1 MLDYLRRITMTY
13 KIGEKKD
20 GKLTVEFKLNAAE
33 WEAEVEKAYQKN
45 KGKYKLDGFR
55 QGKIPRKVL
64 EKTYG
69 EYLFYEDA
77 LNNVC
82 DDSFFDFLEKEKDV
96 QAVDYPEISVKNL
109 SKDGVEWVATIT
121 LMPEVEL
128 GKYEGLEIKKTK
140 VSVSEKEVDEKLKDL
155 QEKQARYVDVTDRS
169 AKMGDLVNI
178 DFAGSVDGVA
188 FEGGSA
194 KDYELELGSHSFI
207 AGFEEQVVGMKID
220 EQKDLNVE
228 FPKEYH
234 VKTLA
239 GKPAVFAV
247 KLLAIREKQVPEID
261 DKFAADVSEF
271 NTLAELK
278 KDTKEKI
285 KKDKEASAEKET
297 DNKLIDAV
305 VENASVSVPKAMVTN
320 QIARGVEEMKRSLA
334 MQGMSYEMYLGYIGM
349 TDEEFKKSREADT
362 EKQIK
367 TSLVLSELVKK
378 EGIKV
383 EDSDV
388 DAKIAELA
396 DRMKKTPDELKKTMT
411 QNQRDVIENNI
422 ISEKVIKL
430 LKDKNNII

>member
-1 MLDYLRRITMTY
+1 MTY

-20 GKLTVEFKLNAAE
+20 GKLTVEFKLNAEE

-77 LNNVC
+77 LNEVC
-82 DDSFFDFLEKEKDV
+82 DRTFFEFLEKEKDV
-96 QAVDYPEISVKNL
+96 QAVDYPEVSVKNL
-109 SKDGVEWVATIT
+109 SKEGVEWVATIT

-128 GKYEGLEIKKTK
+128 GKYDGLEVKKDK
-140 VSVSEKEVDEKLKDL
+140 VSVTDKEVEAKLKDL
-155 QEKQARYVDVTDRS
+155 QEKQARYVDVTDRP

-178 DFAGSVDGVA
+178 DFAGSIDGVA
-188 FEGGSA
+188 FDGGTA

-207 AGFEEQVVGMKID
+207 SGFEEQVVGMKVD
-220 EQKDLNVE
+220 EQKDVKVE

-234 VKTLA
+234 AKNLA

-247 KLLAIREKQVPEID
+247 KLLTIREKQVPEID
-261 DKFAADVSEF
+261 DKFAGDVSEF
-271 NTLAELK
+271 NTLDELK

-285 KKDKEASAEKET
+285 KSEKEADAERAFE
-297 DNKLIDAV
+297 NKLVEEV
-305 VENASVSVPKAMVTN
+305 VKNSKVDVPKVMVTN
-320 QIARGVEEMKRSLA
+320 QIARNVEDMKRSLA
-334 MQGMSYEMYLGYIGM
+334 MQGLSYEMYLGYVGL
-349 TDEEFKKSREADT
+349 TDEQFRKSREEDT

-367 TSLVLSELVKK
+367 TTLVLSELVKK
-378 EGIKV
+378 EGIKAEESEV
-383 EDSDV
+383 ED
-388 DAKIAELA
+388 KIKELA
-396 DRMKKTPDELKKTMT
+396 EKMKKTVDELKKTMT
-411 QNQRDVIENNI
+411 ESQKEVIENNI

-430 LKDKNNII
+430 LKDKNNIK

>member
-1 MLDYLRRITMTY
+1 MTY

-20 GKLTVEFKLNAAE
+20 GKLTVEFKLNAEE

-77 LNNVC
+77 LNEVC
-82 DDSFFDFLEKEKDV
+82 DRTFFEFLEKEKDV
-96 QAVDYPEISVKNL
+96 QAVDYPEVSVKNL
-109 SKDGVEWVATIT
+109 SKEGVEWVATIT

-128 GKYEGLEIKKTK
+128 GKYDGLEVKKDK
-140 VSVSEKEVDEKLKDL
+140 VSVTEKEVEAKLKDL
-155 QEKQARYVDVTDRS
+155 QEKQARYVDVTDRP

-178 DFAGSVDGVA
+178 DFAGSIDGVA
-188 FEGGSA
+188 FDGGTA

-207 AGFEEQVVGMKID
+207 SGFEEQVVGMKVD
-220 EQKDLNVE
+220 EQKDVKVE

-234 VKTLA
+234 AKNLA

-247 KLLAIREKQVPEID
+247 KLLTIREKQVPEID
-261 DKFAADVSEF
+261 DKFASDVSEF
-271 NTLAELK
+271 NTLDELK

-285 KKDKEASAEKET
+285 KSEKEADAERAFE
-297 DNKLIDAV
+297 NKLVEEV
-305 VENASVSVPKAMVTN
+305 VKNSKVDIPKVMVTN
-320 QIARGVEEMKRSLA
+320 QIARNIEDMKRSLA
-334 MQGMSYEMYLGYIGM
+334 MQGLSYEMYLGYIGL
-349 TDEEFKKSREADT
+349 TDEQFRKSREEDT

-367 TSLVLSELVKK
+367 TTLVLSELVKK
-378 EGIKV
+378 EGIKAEESEV
-383 EDSDV
+383 EE
-388 DAKIAELA
+388 KIKELA
-396 DRMKKTPDELKKTMT
+396 EKMKKTVDELKKTMT
-411 QNQRDVIENNI
+411 ESQKEVIENNI

-430 LKDKNNII
+430 LKDKNNIK

>member
-1 MLDYLRRITMTY
+1 MTY

-20 GKLTVEFKLNAAE
+20 GKLTVEFKLNAEE

-77 LNNVC
+77 LNEVC
-82 DDSFFDFLEKEKDV
+82 DRTFFEFLEKEKDV
-96 QAVDYPEISVKNL
+96 QAVDYPEVSVKNL
-109 SKDGVEWVATIT
+109 SKEGVEWVATIT

-128 GKYEGLEIKKTK
+128 GKYDGLEVKKDK
-140 VSVSEKEVDEKLKDL
+140 VSVTEKEVEAKLKDL
-155 QEKQARYVDVTDRS
+155 QEKQARYVDVTDRP

-178 DFAGSVDGVA
+178 DFAGSIDGVA
-188 FEGGSA
+188 FDGGTA

-207 AGFEEQVVGMKID
+207 SGFEEQVVGMKVD
-220 EQKDLNVE
+220 EQKDVKVE

-234 VKTLA
+234 AKNLA

-247 KLLAIREKQVPEID
+247 KLLTIREKQVPEID
-261 DKFAADVSEF
+261 DKFASDVSEF
-271 NTLAELK
+271 NTLDELK

-285 KKDKEASAEKET
+285 KSEKEADAERAFE
-297 DNKLIDAV
+297 NKLVEEV
-305 VENASVSVPKAMVTN
+305 VKNSKVDVPKVMVTN
-320 QIARGVEEMKRSLA
+320 QIARNVEDMKRSLA
-334 MQGMSYEMYLGYIGM
+334 MQGLSYEMYLGYIGL
-349 TDEEFKKSREADT
+349 TDEQFRKSREEDT

-367 TSLVLSELVKK
+367 TTLVLSELVKK
-378 EGIKV
+378 EGIKAEESEV
-383 EDSDV
+383 EE
-388 DAKIAELA
+388 KIKELA
-396 DRMKKTPDELKKTMT
+396 EKMKKTVDELKKTMT
-411 QNQRDVIENNI
+411 ESQKEVIENNI

-430 LKDKNNII
+430 LKDKNNIK

>member
-1 MLDYLRRITMTY
+1 MTY

-20 GKLTVEFKLNAAE
+20 GKLTVEFKLNAEE

-77 LNNVC
+77 LNEVC
-82 DDSFFDFLEKEKDV
+82 DRTFFEFLEKEKDV
-96 QAVDYPEISVKNL
+96 QAVDYPEVSVKNL
-109 SKDGVEWVATIT
+109 SKEGVEWVATIT

-128 GKYEGLEIKKTK
+128 GKYDGLEVKKDK
-140 VSVSEKEVDEKLKDL
+140 VSVTEKEVEAKLKDL
-155 QEKQARYVDVTDRS
+155 QEKQARYVDVTDRP

-178 DFAGSVDGVA
+178 DFAGSIDGVA
-188 FEGGSA
+188 FDGGTA

-207 AGFEEQVVGMKID
+207 SGFEEQVVGMKKGQ
-220 EQKDLNVE
+220 QKDVKVE

-234 VKTLA
+234 AKNLA

-247 KLLAIREKQVPEID
+247 KLLTIREKQVPEID
-261 DKFAADVSEF
+261 DKFASDVSEF
-271 NTLAELK
+271 NTLDELK

-285 KKDKEASAEKET
+285 KSEKEADAERAFE
-297 DNKLIDAV
+297 NKLVEEV
-305 VENASVSVPKAMVTN
+305 VKNSKVDVPKVMVTN
-320 QIARGVEEMKRSLA
+320 QIARNIEDMKRSLA
-334 MQGMSYEMYLGYIGM
+334 MQGLSYEMYLGYIGL
-349 TDEEFKKSREADT
+349 TDEQFRKSREEDT

-367 TSLVLSELVKK
+367 TTLVLSELVKK
-378 EGIKV
+378 EGIKAEESEV
-383 EDSDV
+383 ED
-388 DAKIAELA
+388 KIKELA
-396 DRMKKTPDELKKTMT
+396 EKMKKTVDELKKTMT
-411 QNQRDVIENNI
+411 ESQKEVIENNI

-430 LKDKNNII
+430 LKDKNNIK

>member
-1 MLDYLRRITMTY
+1 MTY

-20 GKLTVEFKLNAAE
+20 GKLTVEFKLNAEE

-77 LNNVC
+77 LNEVC
-82 DDSFFDFLEKEKDV
+82 DRTFFEFLEKEKDV
-96 QAVDYPEISVKNL
+96 QAVDYPEVSVKNL
-109 SKDGVEWVATIT
+109 SKEGVEWVATIT

-128 GKYEGLEIKKTK
+128 GKYDGLEVKKDK
-140 VSVSEKEVDEKLKDL
+140 VSVTEKEVEAKLKDL
-155 QEKQARYVDVTDRS
+155 QEKQARYVDVTDRP

-178 DFAGSVDGVA
+178 DFAGSIDGVA
-188 FEGGSA
+188 FDGGTA

-207 AGFEEQVVGMKID
+207 SGFEEQVVGMKVD
-220 EQKDLNVE
+220 EQKDVKVE

-234 VKTLA
+234 AKNLA

-247 KLLAIREKQVPEID
+247 KLLTIREKQVPEID
-261 DKFAADVSEF
+261 DKFASDVSEF
-271 NTLAELK
+271 NTLDELK

-285 KKDKEASAEKET
+285 KSEKEADAERAFE
-297 DNKLIDAV
+297 NKLVEEV
-305 VENASVSVPKAMVTN
+305 VKNSKVDVPKVMVTN
-320 QIARGVEEMKRSLA
+320 QIARNIEDMKRSLA
-334 MQGMSYEMYLGYIGM
+334 MQGLSYEMYLGYIGL
-349 TDEEFKKSREADT
+349 TDEQFRKSREEDT

-367 TSLVLSELVKK
+367 TTLVLSELVKK
-378 EGIKV
+378 EGIKAEESEV
-383 EDSDV
+383 ED
-388 DAKIAELA
+388 KIKELA
-396 DRMKKTPDELKKTMT
+396 EKMKKTVDELKKTMT
-411 QNQRDVIENNI
+411 ESQKEVIENNI

-430 LKDKNNII
+430 LKEKNNIK

>member
-1 MLDYLRRITMTY
+1 MTY

-20 GKLTVEFKLNAAE
+20 GKLTVEFKLNAEE

-77 LNNVC
+77 LNEVC
-82 DDSFFDFLEKEKDV
+82 DRTFFEFLEKEKDV
-96 QAVDYPEISVKNL
+96 QAVDYPEVSVKNL
-109 SKDGVEWVATIT
+109 SKEGVEWVATIT

-128 GKYEGLEIKKTK
+128 GKYDGLEVKKDK
-140 VSVSEKEVDEKLKDL
+140 VSVTDKEVEAKLKDL
-155 QEKQARYVDVTDRS
+155 QEKQARYVDVTDRP

-178 DFAGSVDGVA
+178 DFAGSIDGVA
-188 FEGGSA
+188 FDGGTA

-207 AGFEEQVVGMKID
+207 SGFEEQVVGMKVD
-220 EQKDLNVE
+220 EQKDVKVE

-234 VKTLA
+234 AKNLA

-247 KLLAIREKQVPEID
+247 KLLTIREKQVPEID
-261 DKFAADVSEF
+261 DKFASDVSEF
-271 NTLAELK
+271 NTLDELK

-285 KKDKEASAEKET
+285 KSEKEADAERAFE
-297 DNKLIDAV
+297 NKLVEEV
-305 VENASVSVPKAMVTN
+305 VKNSKVDVPKVMVTN
-320 QIARGVEEMKRSLA
+320 QIARNVEDMKRSLA
-334 MQGMSYEMYLGYIGM
+334 MQGLSYEMYLGYVGL
-349 TDEEFKKSREADT
+349 TDEQFRKSREEDT

-367 TSLVLSELVKK
+367 TTLVLSELVKK
-378 EGIKV
+378 EGIKAEESEV
-383 EDSDV
+383 ED
-388 DAKIAELA
+388 KIKELA
-396 DRMKKTPDELKKTMT
+396 EKMKKTVDELKKTMT
-411 QNQRDVIENNI
+411 ESQKEVIENNI

-430 LKDKNNII
+430 LKDKNNIK

>member
-1 MLDYLRRITMTY
+1 MTY

-20 GKLTVEFKLNAAE
+20 GKLTVEFKLNAEE

-77 LNNVC
+77 LNEVC
-82 DDSFFDFLEKEKDV
+82 DRTFFEFLEKEKDV
-96 QAVDYPEISVKNL
+96 QAVDYPEVSVKNL
-109 SKDGVEWVATIT
+109 SKEGVEWVATIT

-128 GKYEGLEIKKTK
+128 GKYDGLEVKKDK
-140 VSVSEKEVDEKLKDL
+140 VSVTEKEVEAKLKDL
-155 QEKQARYVDVTDRS
+155 QEKQARYVDVTDRP

-178 DFAGSVDGVA
+178 DFAGSIDSVA
-188 FEGGSA
+188 FDGGTA

-207 AGFEEQVVGMKID
+207 SGFEEQVVGMKVD
-220 EQKDLNVE
+220 EQKDVKVE

-234 VKTLA
+234 AKNLA

-247 KLLAIREKQVPEID
+247 KLLTIREKQVPEID
-261 DKFAADVSEF
+261 DKFASDVSEF
-271 NTLAELK
+271 NTLDELK

-285 KKDKEASAEKET
+285 KSEKEADAERAFE
-297 DNKLIDAV
+297 NKLVEEV
-305 VENASVSVPKAMVTN
+305 VKNSKVDVPKVMVTN
-320 QIARGVEEMKRSLA
+320 QIARNIEDMKRSLA
-334 MQGMSYEMYLGYIGM
+334 MQGLSYEMYLGYIGL
-349 TDEEFKKSREADT
+349 TDEQFRKSREEDT

-367 TSLVLSELVKK
+367 TTLVLSELVKK
-378 EGIKV
+378 EGIKAEESEV
-383 EDSDV
+383 ED
-388 DAKIAELA
+388 KIKELA
-396 DRMKKTPDELKKTMT
+396 EKMKKTVDELKKTMT
-411 QNQRDVIENNI
+411 ESQKEVIENNI

-430 LKDKNNII
+430 LKDKNNIK